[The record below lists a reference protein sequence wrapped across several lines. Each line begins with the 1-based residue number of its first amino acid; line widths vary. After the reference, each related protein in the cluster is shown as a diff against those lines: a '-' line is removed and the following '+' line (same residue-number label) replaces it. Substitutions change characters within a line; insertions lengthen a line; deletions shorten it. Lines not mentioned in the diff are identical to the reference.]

1 MVPNIRPLETL
12 HNSLNLNQITDF
24 FDNII
29 KADLVGCYSEPM
41 RLSALSNSC
50 STNQRFSISSMDGLG
65 NQHNEGAISASDTL
79 SMVSD
84 AGNKDQRKPLKQ
96 QGIEE

>member
-1 MVPNIRPLETL
+1 MLTLYLSVKINFLFETL
-12 HNSLNLNQITDF
+12 Q
-24 FDNII
+24 
-29 KADLVGCYSEPM
+29 
-41 RLSALSNSC
+41 
-50 STNQRFSISSMDGLG
+50 MDGLG